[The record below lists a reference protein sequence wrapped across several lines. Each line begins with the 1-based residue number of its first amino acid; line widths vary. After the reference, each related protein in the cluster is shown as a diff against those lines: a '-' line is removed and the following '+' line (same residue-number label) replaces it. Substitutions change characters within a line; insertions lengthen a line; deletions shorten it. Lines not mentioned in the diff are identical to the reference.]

1 MPDLSNL
8 KLKAINFRN
17 SIRQNGMKAEIRRV
31 KNYLKHKKTVLD
43 NYEEWKLLNEPNDE
57 ALENQKSYKSFLNDK
72 FVIVVPNEECL
83 PKVSNQ
89 TYSNYEVKVITPNN
103 YKELL
108 EIQSDFLVFVDE
120 YINLLP
126 FALYNI
132 ERFLEFHD
140 SNLIYSDND
149 YLENGKRVKPDF
161 KPHFAYDTILSKNY
175 FGNCIAVKTKFL
187 KLYPEV
193 LEEVNSKEPIYNII
207 LRVINKTNKILHID
221 RVLYSKEKDVIDTDS
236 QVKIIEEYLKL
247 SNIEYTAVRKG
258 KYEGQ
263 YKVDYPIIGNPKI
276 SIVIPNMDHTDDLD
290 KAIQSI
296 LKSTYTNFEVV
307 IVENN
312 SKKEE
317 TFEYYKKIEK
327 QDSRIRVEKM
337 EIKVFNYSAI
347 VNYGAEKSTGE
358 YILLLNNDI
367 EVLTE
372 DWLEQMLMYTQRE
385 DVGICGA
392 KMYFPDRSIQHAG
405 VTIGVRGLAGHKYR
419 EIPESEFS
427 KDDGINLLQDMSAV
441 TAACCLIKTS
451 TYKELLGF
459 DEKLAVAFNDVDFC
473 LKVRKEG
480 LLIVY
485 NPFVELYHFESKSR
499 GQDDTAEKQKRFA
512 REYGLFVQRWQ
523 RTIGKGDPYFNKNYR
538 LDTDIPTINYNKRM
552 DLI

>member
-1 MPDLSNL
+1 M
-8 KLKAINFRN
+8 
-17 SIRQNGMKAEIRRV
+17 
-31 KNYLKHKKTVLD
+31 
-43 NYEEWKLLNEPNDE
+43 
-57 ALENQKSYKSFLNDK
+57 
-72 FVIVVPNEECL
+72 
-83 PKVSNQ
+83 
-89 TYSNYEVKVITPNN
+89 
-103 YKELL
+103 
-108 EIQSDFLVFVDE
+108 
-120 YINLLP
+120 
-126 FALYNI
+126 
-132 ERFLEFHD
+132 
-140 SNLIYSDND
+140 
-149 YLENGKRVKPDF
+149 
-161 KPHFAYDTILSKNY
+161 
-175 FGNCIAVKTKFL
+175 KTKFL
-187 KLYPEV
+187 KLYPDILKGINAV
-193 LEEVNSKEPIYNII
+193 EPIYNII
-207 LRVINKTNKILHID
+207 LRTIGKTDKILHID
-221 RVLYSKEKDVIDTDS
+221 RVLYSKEKDEVNTEEQI
-236 QVKIIEEYLKL
+236 KIIEEYLKDN
-247 SNIEYTAVRKG
+247 NIDYTSVKNG

-263 YKVDYPIIGNPKI
+263 YKIDYPIIGNPKI

-296 LKSTYTNFEVV
+296 LKSTYQNYEIV

-347 VNYGAEKSTGE
+347 VNYGAEKSTGD

-385 DVGICGA
+385 DVGICGV
-392 KMYFPDRSIQHAG
+392 KMYFPDRSIQHAS
-405 VTIGVRGLAGHKYR
+405 VTIGIRGLAGHKYR

-427 KDDGINLLQDMSAV
+427 KNDGINLLQDVSAV

-473 LKVRKEG
+473 LKVRKED

-499 GQDDTAEKQKRFA
+499 GLDDTAEKQKRFA
-512 REYGLFVQRWQ
+512 KEYGLFVKRWQ
-523 RTIGKGDPYFNKNYR
+523 RTIGKGDPYFSRNYR